1 MLSELSVKNFALIE
15 KLNIEFKSGLT
26 VFTGETGAGKSII
39 LDALDILMGARAYT
53 EIIRTN
59 KKSAY
64 IEALFHPN
72 KKDEINQI
80 LKQNG
85 IEAEDDMLLI
95 SREINQDGRNKGRIN
110 GQLVTVSLIQEIAP
124 FLVDV
129 HGQHEQQSLLNDDT
143 HLMILD
149 QYIKNDINELKN
161 EIKEDYKNINK
172 LKSKLNSIDIDE
184 QSRARKIDLYKFQID
199 EIKKAE
205 LEPNEDEELF
215 KEYKKLSNL
224 EDIYALLGEIDN
236 LISSSDYNQEGMM
249 DKIGHYMKSL
259 EEYTDYDD
267 KLNNFHQIIRDVY
280 YMLEELSFDLDD
292 YITNVEFDQNRL
304 SQVEERLDLINKLKR
319 KYGDS
324 IEEIIEYKEDLEE
337 KLNNLKNQ
345 TEHIQQLKQDL
356 EKLHKKYDKKAKEL
370 SKLRKKFAQDFTLDI
385 EDELKDLAMK
395 KAKLKVEF
403 NNKKRSEDGIDDIR
417 FLISTNPG
425 EDLKPLSKIISGGE
439 LSRIMLAFKNIMAD
453 IDRVETIVFDEVD
466 KGIGGKTAQ
475 KMAEKL
481 YRISKKRQVICV
493 SHLPQVASMGDNHY
507 YINKSTGQDKKTVTN
522 IKGLDQDDIIKELA
536 RMLGGVK
543 LTDTTKSH
551 AREMLEMAA
560 DKKETIQ

>member
-1 MLSELSVKNFALIE
+1 MLSELSIKNFALIE

-64 IEALFHPN
+64 IEALFHPA
-72 KKDEINQI
+72 KKDEIDKI
-80 LKQNG
+80 LSQNG
-85 IEAEDDMLLI
+85 IEVEDGMLLI

-110 GQLVTVSLIQEIAP
+110 GQLVTVSLIQQIAP
-124 FLVDV
+124 FIVDV

-149 QYIKNDINELKN
+149 QYIKNDIKELKY
-161 EIKEDYKNINK
+161 EIKDYYKKINK

-184 QSRARKIDLYKFQID
+184 QSRARKIDLYQFQID
-199 EIKKAE
+199 EIKKAD
-205 LEPNEDEELF
+205 LQAGEDEELF
-215 KEYKKLSNL
+215 KEYKKLSNM
-224 EDIYALLGEIDN
+224 EDIYALLGEIDK

-249 DKIGHYMKSL
+249 DKIGHYMKDL
-259 EEYTDYDD
+259 EDYKDYDD
-267 KLNNFHQIIRDVY
+267 KLNNFHQIIQDVY

-292 YITNVEFDQNRL
+292 YITNVEFDKNRL
-304 SQVEERLDLINKLKR
+304 SQVEERLDLINRLKR

-324 IEEIIEYKEDLEE
+324 IEKITEYKEDLEE
-337 KLNNLKNQ
+337 KLDNLKNQ
-345 TEHIQQLKQDL
+345 TEYIEEIKKELK
-356 EKLHKKYDKKAKEL
+356 ELHKKYDKKAEEL
-370 SKLRKKFAQDFTLDI
+370 SKIRKENAQNFTKDI
-385 EDELKDLAMK
+385 ENELKDLAMK

-403 NNKKRSEDGIDDIR
+403 NRKNRAEDGIDEIR

-481 YRISKKRQVICV
+481 YRISQKRQVICV

-522 IKGLDQDDIIKELA
+522 IEKLDQNEIIKELA

-543 LTDTTKSH
+543 LTETTKSH

-560 DKKETIQ
+560 DKKQTIQ

>member
-149 QYIKNDINELKN
+149 QYIKNDINDLKN
-161 EIKEDYKNINK
+161 EIKDDYKNINK

-184 QSRARKIDLYKFQID
+184 QSRARKIDLYQFQID
-199 EIKKAE
+199 EIKKAD
-205 LEPNEDEELF
+205 LKPNEDEELF

-267 KLNNFHQIIRDVY
+267 KLNEFHQIIRDVY
-280 YMLEELSFDLDD
+280 YMLEELGFDLND
-292 YITNVEFDQNRL
+292 YISNVEFDKNKL
-304 SQVEERLDLINKLKR
+304 LQVEERLDLINKLKR

-337 KLNNLKNQ
+337 KLNKLKNQ
-345 TEHIQQLKQDL
+345 TEYIEKLKQDL
-356 EKLHKKYDKKAKEL
+356 DKLHRKYDKKAKEL
-370 SKLRKKFAQDFTLDI
+370 SKIRKKYAQDFTQDI
-385 EDELKDLAMK
+385 ENELKDLAMK

-403 NNKKRSEDGIDDIR
+403 NNKKRSEDGIDDLV

-522 IKGLDQDDIIKELA
+522 IKNLDQDDIIKELA

-543 LTDTTKSH
+543 LTNTTKSH

-560 DKKETIQ
+560 EKKKTIQ